1 MPVILAAR
9 RRPTQ
14 RRDPQAEDARGK
26 PRATGGVTILATS
39 HEFILVA
46 GVLCLLAILAGL
58 LSARVGTPLLLVFI
72 AVGMLAGEDG
82 PGGIQFDD
90 FEAAY
95 LVGSL
100 ALAAI
105 LFQGGL
111 STEREMIRQAL
122 WPSVA
127 LATAGV
133 AISAG
138 IVGVVARWLFGFSWD
153 EALLLGTA
161 TAPTDAA
168 AVSVL
173 LRLSRAVVPVRV
185 TAALEVESGLNDPM
199 SVFLTV
205 GLVEVLTAPERLQ
218 AGSAVLLFA
227 KEMGGGAAIG
237 LASGYALL
245 WLFRRLKTARSVF
258 PVVAVGGAL
267 AIFGGGQVLGASGFL
282 AVYLAGIVVGNYEHA
297 AREPVTRFFG
307 ALGWLAQ
314 ITLFLMLGLLVT
326 PHQLPPLML
335 PALAVAAVL
344 ILLARPAAVVA
355 CLLPFLWTS
364 REVLFVSWVGLRGAV
379 PIYLTIIPLLSG
391 VGTGQELFNIVFVVV
406 IVSVAVQGWTIT
418 PAARLLRLAGQASFA
433 ETKSC

>member
-1 MPVILAAR
+1 M
-9 RRPTQ
+9 
-14 RRDPQAEDARGK
+14 
-26 PRATGGVTILATS
+26 ATS
-39 HEFILVA
+39 HEIILVA
-46 GVLCLLAILAGL
+46 GTLCLLAILAGL

-90 FEAAY
+90 FQAAY

-122 WPSVA
+122 WPSLA

-138 IVGVVARWLFGFSWD
+138 IVGAAARWLFGFSWD

-173 LRLSRAVVPVRV
+173 LRLSRAAVPLRV

-205 GLVEVLTAPERLQ
+205 GLVEVLTAPESLQ
-218 AGSAVLLFA
+218 TRSAVLLFL

-245 WLFRRLKTARSVF
+245 LLFRRLETERSVF
-258 PVVAVGGAL
+258 PAVAVGGAL
-267 AIFGGGQVLGASGFL
+267 VIFGGAQVLGASGFL
-282 AVYLAGIVVGNYEHA
+282 AVYLAGVVVGNYEHS

-314 ITLFLMLGLLVT
+314 VALFLMLGLLVT
-326 PHQLPPLML
+326 PHQLPPLVL
-335 PALAVAAVL
+335 PALAVTAVL
-344 ILLARPAAVVA
+344 ILVARPAGVA
-355 CLLPFLWTS
+355 SCLLPFRWTT
-364 REVLFVSWVGLRGAV
+364 REVLFASWVGLRGAV
-379 PIYLTIIPLLSG
+379 PIYLTIIPLLAG
-391 VGTGQELFNIVFVVV
+391 VGAGQELFNIVFVVV
-406 IVSVAVQGWTIT
+406 IVSVTVQGWTIT
-418 PAARLLRLAGQASFA
+418 PAAKLLRLTGQKSVA
-433 ETKSC
+433 EAKSR